1 MLSNEE
7 NELVTR
13 VSAGTPMGRVMRR
26 YWVPALL
33 TSELPHADCAPV
45 RVRLLGERLVAFRD
59 SQGRVGLLEEFC
71 AHRRVSLFLG
81 RNEENGLRCV
91 YHGWK
96 YDVEGKCLDMPNEPP
111 EYDFKEKIRLTA
123 YPTVE
128 LGGVI
133 WAYLGPREI
142 KPVFPKFEWTQ
153 VPESHRVVSKSW
165 QECNWLQALEGGID
179 SSHSSFLHRALR
191 DDAENYGV
199 RGVRVTSTA
208 PKNEVEV
215 TDYGLVY
222 VSSRSIDERQ
232 QYVRVYHYVMPFH
245 TFFARQVGQ
254 GDKRKPQISGH
265 IFVPMDD
272 ENCMVY
278 NLSYSFGEEP
288 LFEKES
294 IEIFRGRGPGEVLPD
309 FRKRRNKDNDW
320 LIDRRV
326 QKSET
331 FSGIHGINTQDHA
344 VQESMGAI
352 VDRTQEHLGSSD
364 KAVIAARRLLIQVA
378 KTIKD
383 NDRVPGI
390 GPSYYNVRAIDQ
402 IIDEGVHW
410 QKALEAEVYP
420 ANSKERAA
428 EDLTRRERLAH

>member
-1 MLSNEE
+1 MLSKEE

-13 VSAGTPMGRVMRR
+13 VSAGTSMGQVMRR

-33 TSELPHADCAPV
+33 ASELPEPDCAPV

-59 SQGRVGLLEEFC
+59 SQGRVGLVEEFC

-81 RNEENGLRCV
+81 RNEESGLRCV

-96 YDVEGKCLDMPNEPP
+96 YDVEGNCLDMPNEPP
-111 EYDFKEKIRLTA
+111 EYDFKNKIRLTA

-133 WAYLGPREI
+133 WAYMGTIEK
-142 KPVFPKFEWTQ
+142 KPPLPKFEWTQ
-153 VPESHRVVSKSW
+153 FPESHRVVSKSW

-191 DDAENYGV
+191 DDASSYGV

-222 VSSRSIDERQ
+222 VSARPIEDSK

-245 TFFARQVGQ
+245 TFFARQVGKD
-254 GDKRKPQISGH
+254 GERKPQISGH

-278 NLSYSFGEEP
+278 NLTYSFGQEA
-288 LFEKES
+288 LLEKDS
-294 IEIFRGRGPGEVLPD
+294 IEIFRGRGPGEVLSQ

-326 QKSET
+326 QKTET
-331 FSGIHGINTQDHA
+331 FSGIDGINTQDHA
-344 VQESMGAI
+344 AQESMGAI
-352 VDRTQEHLGSSD
+352 VDRTKEHLGSSD
-364 KAVIAARRLLIQVA
+364 RAVIAARRLLIQVA
-378 KTIKD
+378 QTMKD
-383 NDRVPGI
+383 NDQLPGI
-390 GPSYYNVRAIDQ
+390 GPSFYNVRAIDKIVPAGSDWRQ
-402 IIDEGVHW
+402 
-410 QKALEAEVYP
+410 ALEAEVYP
-420 ANSKERAA
+420 TSSNQTIAENLVRTERVPQ
-428 EDLTRRERLAH
+428 